1 MGNLNGNSVMALLLD
16 KTGHLARENQVV
28 TGYAHSARVFSA
40 AYFMPREFLSA
51 CVPCLT
57 EQSTQE
63 TVGS

>member
-1 MGNLNGNSVMALLLD
+1 MALLLD